1 MLAFASL
8 EVVGLLTAAGLAL
21 FTSAPPSLVFFPLS
35 SPLVSGAPAAIASA
49 CLPPD
54 TSAEDLQ
61 AKVLPEVLDMRSLS
75 KASTSRLPALAFS
88 HIVPVDYEYE

>member
-1 MLAFASL
+1 
-8 EVVGLLTAAGLAL
+8 VLLPRSKLWGCSQQQGSPCSPLLRLHL
-21 FTSAPPSLVFFPLS
+21 FSLS

-75 KASTSRLPALAFS
+75 KASTSRSPALAFS